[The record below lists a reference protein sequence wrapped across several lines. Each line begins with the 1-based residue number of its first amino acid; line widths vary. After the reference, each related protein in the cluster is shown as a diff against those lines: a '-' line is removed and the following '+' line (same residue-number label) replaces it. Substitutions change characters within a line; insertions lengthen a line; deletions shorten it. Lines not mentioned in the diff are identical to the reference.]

1 MIPESQEVKGGT
13 GEFYMKNIFKKLK
26 ADPRKAVGAIFFS
39 VGVFCCLAA
48 QLVLGVRVIKIGGVN
63 RPASAVGWVD
73 RVEDGE
79 IDIAYVSGC
88 YVYTLPGRRYVS
100 TGFRVKQDDR
110 VRVYGAPYDRGYPV
124 VELLDENGKAVIIK
138 VCIWMIL
145 GGALLCVL
153 GARMLLRYKDL
164 SKSLVESAGVM
175 FLSLGILICLSA
187 LLLVGLRDM
196 RIREIK
202 NSAEEL
208 VCENGMVVLIY
219 NGKMSVGVASTLP
232 GTLYSE
238 YVSTGFPIDQPDRV
252 IVYYDKNNEERP
264 MVIDLADQNGKSVIV
279 KITPWMILAGV
290 LLCVIGVK
298 IWHER
303 KYMDE

>member
-1 MIPESQEVKGGT
+1 
-13 GEFYMKNIFKKLK
+13 MKNIFHKMKS
-26 ADPRKAVGAIFFS
+26 DPCKTVGTIFFS
-39 VGVFCCLAA
+39 VGVFFCLTA
-48 QLVLGVRVIKIGGVN
+48 QLFLGVRVIKIGGIN
-63 RPASAVGWVD
+63 HHALIVGQVK
-73 RVEDGE
+73 RVEAGK
-79 IDIAYVSGC
+79 IDIFYVSGC
-88 YVYTLPGRRYVS
+88 FGQTLSDHRYVS
-100 TGFRVKQDDR
+100 TGFWVKQDDR
-110 VRVYGAPYDRGYPV
+110 VRVYDDPYDQNGRIV

-138 VCIWMIL
+138 VCIWVTL
-145 GGALLCVL
+145 AGALLCVL
-153 GARMLLRYKDL
+153 GAKMLLREENL
-164 SKSLVESAGVM
+164 SKSLVESAGLL

-219 NGKMSVGVASTLP
+219 NGKMSVGVASTFP

>member
-1 MIPESQEVKGGT
+1 
-13 GEFYMKNIFKKLK
+13 MKNIFHKMKS
-26 ADPRKAVGAIFFS
+26 DPRKTVGTIFFS
-39 VGVFCCLAA
+39 VGVFCCLAV
-48 QLVLGVRVIKIGGVN
+48 QLVLGVRVIKIGGIN
-63 RPASAVGWVD
+63 HHALIVGQVK
-73 RVEDGE
+73 RVEAGK
-79 IDIAYVSGC
+79 IDIFYVSGC
-88 YVYTLPGRRYVS
+88 FGQTLSDCRYVS

-110 VRVYGAPYDRGYPV
+110 VRVYSDPYNRGRRV

-138 VCIWMIL
+138 VCIWVTL
-145 GGALLCVL
+145 AGALLCVL
-153 GARMLLRYKDL
+153 GAKMLLREENL
-164 SKSLVESAGVM
+164 SKSLVESAGLL

-219 NGKMSVGVASTLP
+219 NGEMSVGVSSTLP
-232 GTLYSE
+232 GTLHSE

>member
-1 MIPESQEVKGGT
+1 
-13 GEFYMKNIFKKLK
+13 MKNIFHKMKS
-26 ADPRKAVGAIFFS
+26 DPCKTVGTIFFS
-39 VGVFCCLAA
+39 VGVFFCLTA
-48 QLVLGVRVIKIGGVN
+48 QLFLGVRVIKIGGVN
-63 RPASAVGWVD
+63 RTAAIVGRVD
-73 RVEDGE
+73 QVEDGK
-79 IDIAYVSGC
+79 IDIFYGFGQ
-88 YVYTLPGRRYVS
+88 TLSDHRYVS

-110 VRVYGAPYDRGYPV
+110 VRVYDDPYDQNGRIV

-145 GGALLCVL
+145 GGALLCVI

-164 SKSLVESAGVM
+164 SKSLVESAGLL

-208 VCENGMVVLIY
+208 VCENVTVVSIY
-219 NGKMSVGVASTLP
+219 DGELGVYVPSVGFGARW
-232 GTLYSE
+232 GE
-238 YVSTGFPIDQPDRV
+238 YISTGFPFDLPDRV
-252 IVYYDKNNEERP
+252 IVYYDKNNEERS